1 MALSIRNK
9 KAETLAREAAREGGE
24 TITDAI
30 IHALEERLAR
40 YRGRRTEQDLT
51 EQILDIAKRCNAL
64 PDLDRRAAE
73 EILGYDEN
81 GTVG

>member
-9 KAETLAREAAREGGE
+9 KAEMLAREAAREGGE
-24 TITDAI
+24 TMTDAI
-30 IHALEERLAR
+30 IYALEDRIAR
-40 YRGRRTEQDLT
+40 YRGRRIEQDLA
-51 EQILDIAKRCNAL
+51 EQILDIAKRCSAL
-64 PDLDRRAAE
+64 PDLDRRAAH

>member
-30 IHALEERLAR
+30 IHALEDRLAR
-40 YRGRRTEQDLT
+40 YRGRRTERDLK
-51 EQILDIAKRCNAL
+51 EQILDIAKRCSAL
-64 PDLDRRAAE
+64 PDLDPRAAD
-73 EILGYDEN
+73 EILGYDQN

>member
-40 YRGRRTEQDLT
+40 YKGRRTEQDLT

>member
-9 KAETLAREAAREGGE
+9 KAETQAREAAREGGE